1 MKKLFL
7 VTLVLGLAISCD
19 KQEEEPDKY
28 GTLYA
33 PDGLTVEMLTAT
45 SAELSWAA
53 SVGAETYNLVIGDLE
68 PVKIAGNTT
77 HTATGLEPAT
87 TYTWKVQA
95 VNDSSTSD
103 WAWGPAFTTD
113 KKEEP
118 VEPDDPEPITLF
130 YNDGAYYGDA
140 YYGKGTENFQL
151 TFLDV
156 DPYGDAVNATFLSLD
171 IIAETM
177 NTSSSVEFL
186 EIPDGT
192 YEITDSHTPKTV
204 ATGDYTYIHPIVN
217 LAYGDK
223 IPVTGGSVTIEG
235 NTADGYSIRV
245 DLLHAGGR
253 FVGEYK
259 GAISLKNPNYVIP
272 AIDLGTLTRLNVMNY
287 YANPFNDYSVDGYQM
302 HVSEEGVTIQNSQ
315 YMGTGWA
322 VELPN
327 ILVPSG
333 SRRGIPDGTY
343 DIGSGS
349 GPMTVTAGSQSEDGR
364 HGMWI
369 VRVENNLNGGAYPI
383 VGGTLTSAYKDGEY
397 TISING
403 TTDKGTVVTGTIRVL
418 WESPLPEEG
427 AISGTP
433 GDFNYDFANDNYDI

>member
-7 VTLVLGLAISCD
+7 AALVLGLAISCD
-19 KQEEEPDKY
+19 KQEEEPDR
-28 GTLYA
+28 TLHA

-53 SVGAETYNLVIGDLE
+53 SAGAETYNLVIGNFE
-68 PVKIAGNTT
+68 PVKIAGATT
-77 HTATGLEPAT
+77 HTITGLEPAT

-95 VNDSSTSD
+95 ENDYATSD
-103 WAWGPAFTTD
+103 WTWGPAFTTD

-130 YNDGAYYGDA
+130 YNDGRYYGDA
-140 YYGKGTENFQL
+140 YYGKGTENFLL

-156 DPYGDAVNATFLSLD
+156 DPYGDAVNATFLCLD

-177 NTSSSVEFL
+177 DTSSSIEFL
-186 EIPDGT
+186 EIPNGT

-204 ATGDYTYIHPIVN
+204 ATSDHTYIHPIVN

-302 HVSEEGVTIQNSQ
+302 HVSEEGVIIQNSQ

-327 ILVPSG
+327 IMVPSG

-343 DIGSGS
+343 NIGSGT

-369 VRVENNLNGGAYPI
+369 VRVENNLNGGAYPV
-383 VGGTLTSAYKDGEY
+383 VGGTLTSSYKDGEY
-397 TISING
+397 TIAING
-403 TTDKGTVVTGTIRVL
+403 TTDKGTVVTGTIRVP

-433 GDFNYDFANDNYDI
+433 GDFNYDFAKDNYDI